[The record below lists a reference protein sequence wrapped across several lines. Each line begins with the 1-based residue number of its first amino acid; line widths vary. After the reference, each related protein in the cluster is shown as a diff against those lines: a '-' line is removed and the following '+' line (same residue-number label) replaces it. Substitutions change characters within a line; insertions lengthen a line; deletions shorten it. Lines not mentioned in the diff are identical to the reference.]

1 MLHINI
7 LAQKQLINAALN
19 LFFYFKSI
27 AQNKINTYLWTRNH
41 EIIALHRMIR

>member
-7 LAQKQLINAALN
+7 LSQKHIDKCSIN
-19 LFFYFKSI
+19 FIFYHKSI
-27 AQNKINTYLWTRNH
+27 AQNKINTYLCTRNH